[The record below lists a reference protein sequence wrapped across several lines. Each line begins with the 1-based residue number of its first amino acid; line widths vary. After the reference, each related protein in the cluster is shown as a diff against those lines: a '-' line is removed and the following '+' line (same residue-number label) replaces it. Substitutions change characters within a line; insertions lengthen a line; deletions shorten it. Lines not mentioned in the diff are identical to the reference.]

1 MSAISPESTVVLQID
16 GLHIA
21 HLRLVLRDW
30 STEIYSGVT
39 LVCDEEVECKTDF
52 LRLLAA
58 ELPYAAGD
66 LTLLGV
72 AQHVDVSAY
81 RQQVFWIEPS
91 ATEYDEFTVEGFFSW
106 QASRYAGF
114 DQTVL
119 LQLIEGLA
127 LGPHL
132 FKQIQMLSSGT
143 RRKVWISAAFA
154 SGAALTLLD
163 DPLAALDKS
172 SALFVLSQ
180 MAALAQDGQR
190 ALVVG
195 DYQALANVPLAA
207 RIDLGG

>member
-1 MSAISPESTVVLQID
+1 MSAISPELTVVLQID

-30 STEIYSGVT
+30 SIVISAGVT
-39 LVCDEEVECKTDF
+39 LVCDEEGECKTDF

-58 ELPYAAGD
+58 ELPYAAGS
-66 LTLLGV
+66 LSLLGV
-72 AQHVDVSAY
+72 TQHVDVTAY
-81 RQQVFWIEPS
+81 RQHVFWIEPS
-91 ATEYDEFTVEGFFSW
+91 TYEYDEFTVEGFFSL

-119 LQLIEGLA
+119 LQLIDGLA

-143 RRKVWISAAFA
+143 RRKVWIAAAFA
-154 SGAALTLLD
+154 SGAVLTLLD

-195 DYQALANVPLAA
+195 DYQVPANVPLAA
-207 RIDLGG
+207 RIDLGE